1 MLTPHRDALAA
12 CVVRKCSS
20 ALSGKS
26 SEGAHAPEY
35 ANACGW
41 VWASSRQDSQVEHAA
56 KLKAARDAL
65 DGAET
70 TAKLAANVR
79 SAGYAP
85 AVQLPLP
92 VLRPPIV
99 I

>member
-1 MLTPHRDALAA
+1 M
-12 CVVRKCSS
+12 
-20 ALSGKS
+20 
-26 SEGAHAPEY
+26 
-35 ANACGW
+35 
-41 VWASSRQDSQVEHAA
+41 EHAA

-92 VLRPPIV
+92 FSRPPIV
-99 I
+99 VRFSCAKEHVHQVHTSGLPHWALANPSCNEDNAGFQS